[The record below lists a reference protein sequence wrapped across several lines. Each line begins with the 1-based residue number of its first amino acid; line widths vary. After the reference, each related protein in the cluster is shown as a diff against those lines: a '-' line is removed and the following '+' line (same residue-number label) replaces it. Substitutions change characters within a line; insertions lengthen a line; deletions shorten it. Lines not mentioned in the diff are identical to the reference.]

1 MNMKLNELLQEYE
14 NDMNINQNKLDYESI
29 MTPKLHSKYLKLLM
43 EARGTKVV
51 LENSYNNLR
60 MLRFRYYRG
69 ELSKEELAENG
80 WAQYQG
86 TKPLKNEMDEILKGC
101 PIILKE
107 KQKIDISNEK
117 IYALEEMI
125 KQIRARDWNIRNAI
139 EFKKF
144 QAGA

>member
-1 MNMKLNELLQEYE
+1 MTLDELLTEYE
-14 NDMNINQNKLDYESI
+14 NDMNINQNKLDYESLS
-29 MTPKLHSKYLKLLM
+29 TPKLHSKYLRFLM
-43 EARGTKVV
+43 EARGIKVV
-51 LENSYNNLR
+51 LENSYNELR
-60 MLRFRYYRG
+60 TLRFKYYRG
-69 ELSKEELAENG
+69 ELTRDILTEKN
-80 WAQYQG
+80 WQQYQG
-86 TKPLKNEMDEILKGC
+86 TKPMKSEMDEILKGC
-101 PIILKE
+101 PVLAKE